1 MKQIFKYYRKER
13 IIIIRSRK
21 QEEINSRLIEA
32 FSNKNMYPELIDSH
46 KKSKIKSKDKSRFKK
61 LIHENLIEHISKDN
75 LLRLL
80 KKISHNMNFE
90 EQLKYEIFCAI
101 NSALVSIYPYK
112 KQMDERELSD
122 IKELQDI
129 FELLFYL
136 GQSDSDDFL
145 NDE

>member
-1 MKQIFKYYRKER
+1 
-13 IIIIRSRK
+13 
-21 QEEINSRLIEA
+21 
-32 FSNKNMYPELIDSH
+32 MYPELINSH
-46 KKSKIKSKDKSRFKK
+46 KRSKIKSEDKSRFKK

>member
-1 MKQIFKYYRKER
+1 LKQIFKYYRKER

-75 LLRLL
+75 LLKLL
-80 KKISHNMNFE
+80 KKVSHNMNF
-90 EQLKYEIFCAI
+90 
-101 NSALVSIYPYK
+101 
-112 KQMDERELSD
+112 
-122 IKELQDI
+122 
-129 FELLFYL
+129 
-136 GQSDSDDFL
+136 
-145 NDE
+145 